1 MKRHAPYLAL
11 LVCLTSSWP
20 LHASARVVA
29 HSAAAAS
36 RDGNAPQSTTASVD
50 AQAALTQTDGL
61 LKQAREAGTNYANN
75 KDDQSK
81 KTAKKSLE
89 EAEKLM
95 KEALKHDPACEKCT
109 EQLARAYLYKSYFGF
124 EKDYDDCIK
133 VAAQGLTRFPS
144 NVPLAYIKGVAH
156 YNSGQHGEAVKA
168 LNRYLAGATGDPQ
181 GTAQAQ
187 KLLQDSQQRFM
198 VSWYKHADY
207 YQSKDS
213 RIEAMGAGFKPVT
226 IFQVTPQ
233 WELQL
238 GGQAFAAVTNAS
250 PTLQDQEIQTYV
262 ESLVSRLTSKT
273 PGPNFTYKVT
283 ILKSPAVNAMTVPG
297 HVFVNLGL
305 FAFAESESEFVGVLA
320 HEMGH
325 NYGHHAGR
333 RFIKAIQAQQIAN
346 LAAALVNPQNQMAQ
360 LATQLAGQI
369 GVNLFLL
376 AYSRGEEKEA
386 DLYGAHLMYNAGYDP
401 TALSV
406 FFTKM
411 FKANPK
417 QPVRFLS
424 THPPVPER
432 ATYLIDY
439 TEAFP
444 LGSSEVK
451 TDSAEFQKIR
461 ARVLNAMQSAPGQQA
476 PGKAVLPPL

>member
-1 MKRHAPYLAL
+1 MKRLAL
-11 LVCLTSSWP
+11 TLTLLVFALSVWP
-20 LHASARVVA
+20 LR
-29 HSAAAAS
+29 AAS
-36 RDGNAPQSTTASVD
+36 RVEAASPTTFGAQQSTAAPAD
-50 AQAALTQTDGL
+50 AQAVIAQADVL
-61 LKQAREAGTNYANN
+61 LKQARETGASYANN
-75 KDDQSK
+75 KDEPSK
-81 KTAKKSLE
+81 KATKKALE

-95 KEALKHDPACEKCT
+95 KDALKRDPSCEKCT
-109 EQLARAYLYKSYFGF
+109 EHLARAYLYKSYFGF
-124 EKDYDDCIK
+124 EKDYDDCLK
-133 VAAQGLTRFPS
+133 VATQGLTRFPA
-144 NVPLAYIKGVAH
+144 NAMLAYIKGVAH
-156 YNSGQHGEAVKA
+156 YNSGEYAEAVRA
-168 LNRYLAGATGDPQ
+168 LNRYIAGTTNDPK

-187 KLLQDSQQRFM
+187 QLMQDSQQRFM
-198 VSWYKHADY
+198 NSWYKHADF

-213 RIEAMGAGFKPVT
+213 RIETMGPGFKKVT
-226 IFQVTPQ
+226 LFQVTPQ

-238 GGQAFAAVTNAS
+238 GGQAFTAVTNES
-250 PTLQDQEIQTYV
+250 PTLQDQEIQTYI
-262 ESLVSRLTSKT
+262 EGLVQRLTSKT
-273 PGPNFTYKVT
+273 PGPSFAYKVT
-283 ILKSPAVNAMTVPG
+283 VLKSPAVNAMTVPG

-333 RFIKAIQAQQIAN
+333 RFIKAVQAQQWVN
-346 LAAALVNPQNQMAQ
+346 LAASMVNPQNQMAQ

-369 GVNLFLL
+369 GVQLFIL

-401 TALSV
+401 TALSM

-411 FKANPK
+411 YKANPK

-432 ATYLIDY
+432 AAYLIDY

-444 LGSSEVK
+444 LGASEVK
-451 TDSAEFQKIR
+451 TDSADFQKIR
-461 ARVLNAMQSAPGQQA
+461 ARVLAAMQTAPGPQA
-476 PGKAVLPPL
+476 PGKAVLPPQ